1 MNTLFD
7 LDNPPRKS
15 TRQIVSELKEAGQ
28 DFEFY
33 PTTREMMEVVF
44 NYISDW
50 GEILDIGCGNGG
62 FKRFLEAKGKNVTYY
77 GIEKSEILL
86 NQLPADVYIL
96 GTDFNNCTLID
107 KKVKIIFCNPPYSEY
122 ETWTKRIITEGNFKE
137 AFLIIPER
145 WQHNEE
151 IQACLK
157 LTKVRAYSGA
167 EMDFFNAERQ
177 ARAKINIVKLVKESS
192 YSSNYVDPFEL
203 WFEKTFNYKP
213 EVNYKADNKIEQKKE
228 IKNKIVVAPNKIEAL
243 VNLYNDELSR
253 LQNSFMAICALDAA
267 TLEDIGVNV
276 VKVRESLKFKIENL
290 KILYWEMIFDY
301 LDEIKS
307 RLTYESRNNLFQRF
321 ERLSQVD
328 FNEANIRSVV
338 IWVLKNAASLFDD
351 QLIEFYKTFTL
362 PDNIIKYKSNQKVF
376 QKDLWYNRRF
386 EKEKELSHYCLSYR
400 LICDRFHVVGT
411 KSKWNEK
418 KKNYVD
424 DSYIEEYKFTRILDD
439 FSAIANNL
447 GFQIASRE
455 TATNFGEKYYIMQ
468 PNGKALIEYK
478 IYKNENI
485 HLKLDIEF
493 AKALNV
499 EVARLL
505 GWIRDKSD
513 IAKEFPEEMAEGAE
527 KYYNSNFSQAIM
539 TTKIKL
545 LTSN

>member
-44 NYISDW
+44 NHISDW
-50 GEILDIGCGNGG
+50 GDILDIGCGNGG

-145 WQHNEE
+145 WKDNKT
-151 IQACLK
+151 IQESLK
-157 LTKVRAYSGA
+157 SANIRAVSLA
-167 EMDFFNAERQ
+167 AMDFLNAERQ
-177 ARAKINIVKLVKESS
+177 ARAKIEIIKLIKDN
-192 YSSNYVDPFEL
+192 YSSNYIDPFNL
-203 WFEKTFNYKP
+203 WFETTF
-213 EVNYKADNKIEQKKE
+213 KINVEKGKWEWEYEEEQRKK
-228 IKNKIVVAPNKIEAL
+228 IKDQIVSAPNKIEAF
-243 VNLYNDELSR
+243 VNLYNEEMNR
-253 LQNSFMAICALDAA
+253 LYTSFKSICALDAD
-267 TLEDIGVNV
+267 TLKDIGVDTE
-276 VKVRESLKFKIENL
+276 KVREALRYKLEHT
-290 KILYWEMIFDY
+290 KILYWHRIFNF
-301 LDEIKS
+301 LDEITT
-307 RLTYESRNNLFQRF
+307 RLTYNAREELFNKF
-321 ERLSQVD
+321 DRLNQVD
-328 FNEANIRSVV
+328 FNESNIRSVV
-338 IWVLKNAASLFDD
+338 IWILKNAVSLFDD
-351 QLIEFYKTFTL
+351 QLIKLYMTL
-362 PDNIIKYKSNQKVF
+362 TQPDNIIKYKSNQRVF
-376 QKDLWYNRRF
+376 RRDQWYNNHFNR
-386 EKEKELSHYCLSYR
+386 ENSISHYCLSYR
-400 LICDRFHVVGT
+400 IICDSLYFRTSTWSGGYEIDRGKVQTIVG
-411 KSKWNEK
+411 
-418 KKNYVD
+418 D
-424 DSYIEEYKFTRILDD
+424 LC
-439 FSAIANNL
+439 AIAYNL
-447 GFQIASRE
+447 GFVSASKDIPE
-455 TATNFGEKYYIMQ
+455 NFGEKYYILM
-468 PNGKALIEYK
+468 PDGKPLIEFKFYQ
-478 IYKNENI
+478 NGNT
-485 HLKLDIEF
+485 HLKLNKEF

-513 IAKEFPEEMAEGAE
+513 IAKEFPDEMAEGAE